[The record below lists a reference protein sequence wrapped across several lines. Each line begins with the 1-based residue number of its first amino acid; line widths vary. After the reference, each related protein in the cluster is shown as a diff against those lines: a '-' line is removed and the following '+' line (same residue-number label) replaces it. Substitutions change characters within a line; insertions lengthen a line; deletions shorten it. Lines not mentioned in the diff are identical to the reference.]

1 MLSYKKESIYQQPL
15 SIFHKYLALS
25 APSMIEFFKII
36 FLKTT
41 KPKVEYCSPTT
52 KPKVEFCSLTTQPK
66 VEYCSPNTN
75 PKVEF
80 CSLSTKPN
88 SLLREFT
95 IGAMYM

>member
-15 SIFHKYLALS
+15 SIFYKYLALS

-66 VEYCSPNTN
+66 VKYSSSTTKPEVQYCSLTIK

-80 CSLSTKPN
+80 CSLT
-88 SLLREFT
+88 T
-95 IGAMYM
+95 Q